1 MPRKKKTLLAIDQIF
16 GVPAHPLFVHVPV
29 VLVPLA
35 AILAVSAIY
44 KRFRQPLLIAAATMA
59 AIGGIGVLLAA
70 SSGESLSESAERTST
85 TQYSEADGGEEEGAE
100 EHEEKGDAA
109 QAPAVIFAGITMIA
123 ATEEV
128 LRRSKYTNKLAKL
141 PKWAPAVLLTAT
153 IASGAVATAFVYDAG
168 HSGAKA
174 VWTGIDG
181 RVTK

>member
-1 MPRKKKTLLAIDQIF
+1 MLAIDQIF

-35 AILAVSAIY
+35 AILAVVAIY
-44 KRFRQPLLIAAATMA
+44 KKFRQPLLIAAATMA

-70 SSGESLSESAERTST
+70 SSGEGLGESVQRTT
-85 TQYSEADGGEEEGAE
+85 LIHD
-100 EHEEKGDAA
+100 HEEKGDAA
-109 QAPAVIFAGITMIA
+109 QAPAVIFGGIAVVA
-123 ATEEV
+123 AAEEV
-128 LRRSKYTNKLAKL
+128 LRRSKYAQKLAKL

-168 HSGAKA
+168 HTGAKA
-174 VWTGIDG
+174 VWTGVDG

>member
-1 MPRKKKTLLAIDQIF
+1 LLAIDQIF

-35 AILAVSAIY
+35 AILAVVAIY
-44 KRFRQPLLIAAATMA
+44 KRFRQPLLIAVATMA

-70 SSGESLSESAERTST
+70 SSGEGLGESVQRTT
-85 TQYSEADGGEEEGAE
+85 LIHD
-100 EHEEKGDAA
+100 HEEKGDAA
-109 QAPAVIFAGITMIA
+109 QAPAVIFGGIAVVA
-123 ATEEV
+123 AAEEV
-128 LRRSKYTNKLAKL
+128 LRRSKYAQKLAKL

-168 HSGAKA
+168 HTGAKA
-174 VWTGIDG
+174 VWTGVDG